1 MPEEWKYLCSPF
13 GRTSHIYRLYLYWC
27 YQLGILPKGTRYK
40 PTSPFLREELR
51 RLDLYDRET
60 RFLASSGIETLEELQ
75 TEIGNA
81 QSELAALCDERK
93 HLTCAMRRADPE
105 RKTELQAQ
113 KAELTKRITPL
124 RDKLRLMRDIER
136 RSEHIDQTLT
146 RVYESAERNLNRS
159 IKTKTKYKKERT
171 YER

>member
-1 MPEEWKYLCSPF
+1 MKYLRSPF

-27 YQLGILPKGTRYK
+27 YQIGILPKGTRYK

-124 RDKLRLMRDIER
+124 RDKLRLMRNIER

-159 IKTKTKYKKERT
+159 TKPKTNYKKERT